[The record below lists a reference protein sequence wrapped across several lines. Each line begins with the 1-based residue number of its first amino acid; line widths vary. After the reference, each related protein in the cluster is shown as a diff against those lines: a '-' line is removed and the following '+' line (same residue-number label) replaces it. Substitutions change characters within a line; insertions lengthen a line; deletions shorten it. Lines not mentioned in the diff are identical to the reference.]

1 MMSNVPIKIEFL
13 LRTGKGVVL
22 DKKIYEVTVKEALPK
37 KKISMKMK
45 ANQPFKIQL
54 EKSIKNKNYVWDF
67 ENKEQLNTTLIRFV
81 KRDEGKAIFNKD
93 YTIYEAESDNQFYF
107 EAGNASNN
115 TVAIDFIEINRVTLK
130 SFNKICYVIKIIN

>member
-54 EKSIKNKNYVWDF
+54 EKSIKNNNYVWDF
-67 ENKEQLNTTLIRFV
+67 GNKNQICK
-81 KRDEGKAIFNKD
+81 KR
-93 YTIYEAESDNQFYF
+93 
-107 EAGNASNN
+107 
-115 TVAIDFIEINRVTLK
+115 
-130 SFNKICYVIKIIN
+130 

>member
-1 MMSNVPIKIEFL
+1 MSNVPIKIEFL

-54 EKSIKNKNYVWDF
+54 EKSIKNKNQMF
-67 ENKEQLNTTLIRFV
+67 TR
-81 KRDEGKAIFNKD
+81 
-93 YTIYEAESDNQFYF
+93 
-107 EAGNASNN
+107 
-115 TVAIDFIEINRVTLK
+115 
-130 SFNKICYVIKIIN
+130 